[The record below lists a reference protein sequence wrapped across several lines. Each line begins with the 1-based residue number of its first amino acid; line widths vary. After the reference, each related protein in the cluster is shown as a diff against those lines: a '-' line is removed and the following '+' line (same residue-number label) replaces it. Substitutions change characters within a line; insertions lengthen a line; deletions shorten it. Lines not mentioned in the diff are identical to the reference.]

1 MSPERKPHI
10 PEWAQRE
17 RLADL
22 AWIVENLAEFWAA
35 AQQGY
40 EAAGR
45 GALAVDTTAQPEPD
59 KGNPMYYFTQEQL
72 SLLAFA
78 GEDEIRMV
86 AEYDPTWQF
95 VAMLLKEQA
104 RVSSYR
110 VGVPDLRPA
119 ED

>member
-22 AWIVENLAEFWAA
+22 AWIAENMIEFWAA
-35 AQQGY
+35 AQRGLA
-40 EAAGR
+40 EFGR
-45 GALAVDTTAQPEPD
+45 GAIAVDTTVQPDPGR
-59 KGNPMYYFTQEQL
+59 GNPMYYLPQEQL
-72 SLLAFA
+72 PSLDFA

-95 VAMLLKEQA
+95 VAMLVKEQS

-110 VGVPDLRPA
+110 VGVPDQKS
-119 ED
+119 